1 MKFFIILFA
10 AMTTSVLA
18 ANPANPANPAKPAKP
33 AKPAPPADPCVTIR
47 AACTKSCIGEPPSPR
62 NTRGVVRGY
71 SSLRVLKGEK
81 ERYNPAKLGR

>member
-18 ANPANPANPAKPAKP
+18 ANPANPAKPAKP

-47 AACTKSCIGEPPSPR
+47 AACTKSCIGEPPGL
-62 NTRGVVRGY
+62 NDC
-71 SSLRVLKGEK
+71 RVQETLGELSAVIHLC
-81 ERYNPAKLGR
+81 EC

>member
-18 ANPANPANPAKPAKP
+18 ANPANPAKPAKP

-47 AACTKSCIGEPPSPR
+47 AACTKSCIGEPPVSGPKMMQ
-62 NTRGVVRGY
+62 Y
-71 SSLRVLKGEK
+71 SQAYCSIGSF
-81 ERYNPAKLGR
+81 